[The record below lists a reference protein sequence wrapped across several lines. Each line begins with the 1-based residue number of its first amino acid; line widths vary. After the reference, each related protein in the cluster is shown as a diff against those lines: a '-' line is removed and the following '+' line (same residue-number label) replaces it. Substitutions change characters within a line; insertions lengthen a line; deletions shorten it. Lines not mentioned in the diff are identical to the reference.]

1 MRTIK
6 LTIEYDGTAFHGW
19 QAQHYPNPPRTVQ
32 GCLQEALASM
42 CQAPVILK
50 GASRT
55 DAGVH
60 ARGQV
65 AAFTT
70 DRDQI
75 PVVGFERGLS
85 RLTPREV
92 CVRRAEEVELGW
104 DPKRT
109 SRGKRY
115 RYVIWNDRCASALD
129 RDRAWWV
136 PRALDLERM
145 QVAASHLVGTHDFEA
160 FRSSGCSAKHAVRSI
175 YGVTVRRAE
184 AHRVEIEVLGN
195 AFVRNMVRIIAGNLV
210 EVGYGAMTPDD
221 LKRVLDSRDRKEGGV
236 TAPGHGL
243 YLEEVI
249 YDDRLPPRPMDNEH
263 T

>member
-6 LTIEYDGTAFHGW
+6 LIIEYDGTAFHGW
-19 QAQHYPNPPRTVQ
+19 QAQQHLDAPKTVQ
-32 GCLQEALASM
+32 GALQEALASM
-42 CQAPVILK
+42 CQEPVMLK

-65 AAFTT
+65 GAFTT
-70 DRDQI
+70 DKSI
-75 PVVGFERGLS
+75 PVIGFERGLS

-92 CVRRAEEVELGW
+92 CVRKAEEVELGW
-104 DPKRT
+104 DPKRS

-115 RYVIWNDRCASALD
+115 RYRIWNDRCPTALD

-145 QVAASHLVGTHDFEA
+145 QQAASYLVGTHDFEA

-175 YGVTVRRAE
+175 YEV
-184 AHRVEIEVLGN
+184 RVERGPEQMVDIVVIGN
-195 AFVRNMVRIIAGNLV
+195 AFVRNMVRIIAGNLA
-210 EVGYGAMTPDD
+210 EVGYGAMTPED
-221 LKRVLDSRDRKEGGV
+221 LKAVLESKDRKEGGV

-243 YLEEVI
+243 CLEEVI
-249 YDDRLPPRPMDNEH
+249 YDDRLPPRPVDNVH